1 MSAVKGSEQYELE
14 VVSYRPVFRWTL
26 RFLLLCLALGAS
38 AGSYFFGHEKGTAI
52 QEQAIVERNKL
63 RIELADTKREASEY
77 RQQVANLQ
85 LGSEV
90 DRHASEDVRAEVIDL
105 KAQIAELE
113 EDITFYKGLMSPTA
127 NKRGLTIGS
136 LNVLATDI
144 PRRYQY
150 KLVLQQ
156 LATRHQLLTGY
167 LNVNVVGRQN
177 GVQVTKPLKDL
188 NDKLSQ
194 ENIKLRFKYFQNF
207 AGEMQ
212 LPEGFEPIRI
222 ELIAKSTG
230 KNAVTVEEKFGWL
243 VQNPK
248 IDTVPAKS
256 SLSSSSSNLSTAT
269 RDSVSLA
276 PVVVPE

>member
-38 AGSYFFGHEKGTAI
+38 AGSYFFGHEKGVAI
-52 QEQAIVERNKL
+52 QEQAIFERNKL
-63 RIELADTKREASEY
+63 RIELVDSKREASEY

-90 DRHASEDVRAEVIDL
+90 DRHASEDVRVEVIDL
-105 KAQIAELE
+105 KAQIAELQ
-113 EDITFYKGLMSPTA
+113 EDISFYKGLMSPTA

-144 PRRYQY
+144 SRRYQY

-188 NDKLSQ
+188 NDKLSN

-222 ELIAKSTG
+222 ELSAKSTG

-248 IDTVPAKS
+248 IDTFPEQG
-256 SLSSSSSNLSTAT
+256 SLISSSSSLSAVVQ
-269 RDSVSLA
+269 DGESLA